1 MNQGKRLDGRDFETV
16 RPIYGEVGMLPR
28 AHGSALFQRG
38 ETQAVTLCTLGTGE
52 DAQEF
57 DSYTGG
63 ASEKKFILHYNF
75 PNFSV
80 GETGRISGPGRRE
93 IGHGAL
99 AERSLEPMV
108 PLETYPYSIR
118 ITSEIMESN
127 GSTSMAIGLRRL
139 PGADGRRR
147 ADDPPGRRHQHRPVH
162 RARRPGQDHHVTNC

>member
-1 MNQGKRLDGRDFETV
+1 MRRRLSRSARWARART
-16 RPIYGEVGMLPR
+16 PR
-28 AHGSALFQRG
+28 SSTA
-38 ETQAVTLCTLGTGE
+38 
-52 DAQEF
+52 
-57 DSYTGG
+57 YTGG

-108 PLETYPYSIR
+108 PSETYPYSIR

-127 GSTSMAIGLRRL
+127 GSSSMASVCGGCLALMDAGVPITRPVGGISIGLCTEH
-139 PGADGRRR
+139 
-147 ADDPPGRRHQHRPVH
+147 DDAEQDH
-162 RARRPGQDHHVTNC
+162 RATSC